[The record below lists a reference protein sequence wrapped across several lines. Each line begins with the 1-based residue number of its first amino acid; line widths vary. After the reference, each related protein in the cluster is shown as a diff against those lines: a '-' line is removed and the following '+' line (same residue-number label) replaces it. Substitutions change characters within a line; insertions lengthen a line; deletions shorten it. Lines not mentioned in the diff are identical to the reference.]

1 MKYVMVLLVPFY
13 RVDENTIACESA
25 FFTHLKELLPRISQ
39 WGDEI
44 VIHSP
49 VMTAQAYADNKHHL
63 AHIDCASEHIE
74 HVPSCSTDISRA
86 KFMLT
91 APFVIWPKIWK
102 VVNTANVVHASVSKD
117 IFKLFTFI
125 ALFFAVLQG
134 KKTIVA
140 MDIDHRNSA
149 KMSYRTGKFSYKSY
163 FLSQYIYNPIISLQ
177 IRFVSRFCDLVML
190 KGQLLV
196 DDYGKGRAKVKNFYD
211 TAHDLSFVLSEQ
223 HMAHKLQRWDEENDD
238 IKCVYFGRLVG
249 YKGIEDMILAI
260 PKAAEILQQAGS
272 AKKISLSIIGAGES
286 EQALKALVDQQGL
299 NDSVTFCGAL
309 SYGEEL
315 FSCLREYDF
324 LLAAPHSED
333 TPRSVFDAMAC
344 GLPMIAYDTYYY
356 KDLERT
362 GTVNTVP
369 WLSVESLAEG
379 IVELSNNP
387 TEVQTMITK
396 CRDFAVNNTQEAWL
410 NKRLEWTKEFL
421 SE

>member
-1 MKYVMVLLVPFY
+1 M
-13 RVDENTIACESA
+13 
-25 FFTHLKELLPRISQ
+25 
-39 WGDEI
+39 
-44 VIHSP
+44 
-49 VMTAQAYADNKHHL
+49 
-63 AHIDCASEHIE
+63 
-74 HVPSCSTDISRA
+74 
-86 KFMLT
+86 
-91 APFVIWPKIWK
+91 
-102 VVNTANVVHASVSKD
+102 
-117 IFKLFTFI
+117 
-125 ALFFAVLQG
+125 
-134 KKTIVA
+134 
-140 MDIDHRNSA
+140 
-149 KMSYRTGKFSYKSY
+149 
-163 FLSQYIYNPIISLQ
+163 Q
-177 IRFVSRFCDLVML
+177 IRFVSRFCHLVML

-223 HMAHKLQRWDEENDD
+223 HMAHKLQRWDERNDD

-299 NDSVTFCGAL
+299 NDSITFCGAL

-344 GLPMIAYDTYYY
+344 GLPMVAYDTYYY

-362 GTVNTVP
+362 GTVKSVP

-387 TEVQTMITK
+387 TEVQAMITK
-396 CRDFAVNNTQEAWL
+396 CRNFAVNNTQEAWL